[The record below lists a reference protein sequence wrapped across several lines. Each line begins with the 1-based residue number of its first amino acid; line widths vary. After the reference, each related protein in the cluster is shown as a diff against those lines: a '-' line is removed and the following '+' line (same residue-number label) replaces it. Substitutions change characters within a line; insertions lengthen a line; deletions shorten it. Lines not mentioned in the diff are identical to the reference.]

1 MSNTDIKKKD
11 IQTRSINDV
20 GKHCMLQG
28 SGCYWLLVGSFT
40 SFAEDSYRASQK
52 KSAFMKVQVLNHD
65 NHFGLL
71 WKIMD
76 WSGPFLDH

>member
-1 MSNTDIKKKD
+1 MNDKINDDWLMSKKSELMQEDMSNTDIKKKD

-52 KSAFMKVQVLNHD
+52 KV
-65 NHFGLL
+65 
-71 WKIMD
+71 
-76 WSGPFLDH
+76 PF

>member
-40 SFAEDSYRASQK
+40 SFAEDSYRVSQK
-52 KSAFMKVQVLNHD
+52 KV
-65 NHFGLL
+65 
-71 WKIMD
+71 
-76 WSGPFLDH
+76 PF